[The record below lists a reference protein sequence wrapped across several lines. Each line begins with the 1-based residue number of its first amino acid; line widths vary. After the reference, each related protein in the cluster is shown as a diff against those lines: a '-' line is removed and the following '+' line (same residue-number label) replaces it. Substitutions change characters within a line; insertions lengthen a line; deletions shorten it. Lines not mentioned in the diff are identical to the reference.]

1 MSPDG
6 HAIVSGGGDRTVRLW
21 NADTGTSIG
30 IPLTGH
36 TDAVT
41 CVAFSLDGRLVVS
54 SPDATLRLWPA
65 RASTD
70 DLCDK
75 LTVNMSHK
83 QSHDWVSP
91 NIGSQRLGPKADQW
105 EEGFRRLVHH
115 AERHGDAR
123 VPASFTVDGYPPGS
137 WVDRPHL

>member
-6 HAIVSGGGDRTVRLW
+6 HAIVSGGDDRTVRLW

-41 CVAFSLDGRLVVS
+41 SVAFSPDGRLVVS

-65 RASTD
+65 RAST
-70 DLCDK
+70 
-75 LTVNMSHK
+75 
-83 QSHDWVSP
+83 
-91 NIGSQRLGPKADQW
+91 R
-105 EEGFRRLVHH
+105 
-115 AERHGDAR
+115 
-123 VPASFTVDGYPPGS
+123 
-137 WVDRPHL
+137 

>member
-6 HAIVSGGGDRTVRLW
+6 HAIVSGGDDRTVRLW

-41 CVAFSLDGRLVVS
+41 SVAFSPDGRLVVS

-70 DLCDK
+70 DLCK
-75 LTVNMSHK
+75 LTVNMRHK

-91 NIGSQRLGPKADQW
+91 NIGSQRLGPKADQ
-105 EEGFRRLVHH
+105 
-115 AERHGDAR
+115 
-123 VPASFTVDGYPPGS
+123 
-137 WVDRPHL
+137 